1 MCKWSVDLGSGAPL
15 LLLAGQKGL
24 IRVLDCGRGAL
35 VHVRGVGGGGAHP
48 VAAGWTEGPH
58 PGAGLRQGRAGACER
73 GEDFS
78 LVCCRYSVS

>member
-35 VHVRGVGGGGAHP
+35 VHVRGVGGGEHTLLLLAGQKGLIRVLDCGRGALVHVRGGRIFRLF
-48 VAAGWTEGPH
+48 VADI
-58 PGAGLRQGRAGACER
+58 R
-73 GEDFS
+73 
-78 LVCCRYSVS
+78 